1 MSSFS
6 LIGSAEAAVLL
17 GITQRHVARLVASGD
32 LTPAT
37 KVGNAYAF
45 DRSYIEQIAAD
56 ERDAAERRSALAAAP
71 SAPEDYVIQDQKT
84 GVVLLEARHVTLDG
98 GDAA

>member
-1 MSSFS
+1 MSSSS
-6 LIGSAEAAVLL
+6 LIGSAEAANLL

-32 LTPAT
+32 LHPAT

-45 DRSYIEQIAAD
+45 DRAYIEQLAS
-56 ERDAAERRSALAAAP
+56 EERRSALAAAP
-71 SAPEDYVIQDQKT
+71 SAPEDYAIQDQKT
-84 GVVLLEARHVTLDG
+84 GVILLEARHVNLDG

>member
-1 MSSFS
+1 MSSSS
-6 LIGSAEAAVLL
+6 LIGSAEAANLL

-32 LTPAT
+32 LHPAT

-45 DRSYIEQIAAD
+45 DRAYIEQLAS
-56 ERDAAERRSALAAAP
+56 EERRSALAAAP
-71 SAPEDYVIQDQKT
+71 SAPEDYAIQDQKT
-84 GVVLLEARHVTLDG
+84 GVVLLEARHVDLDG

>member
-1 MSSFS
+1 MSSSS
-6 LIGSAEAAVLL
+6 LIGSAEAANLL

-32 LTPAT
+32 LHPAT

-45 DRSYIEQIAAD
+45 DRAYIEQLAS
-56 ERDAAERRSALAAAP
+56 EERRSALAAAP
-71 SAPEDYVIQDQKT
+71 SAPEDYAIQDQKT
-84 GVVLLEARHVTLDG
+84 GVVLLEARHVNLDG

>member
-1 MSSFS
+1 MSSSS
-6 LIGSAEAAVLL
+6 LIGSAEAANLL

-32 LTPAT
+32 LHPAT

-45 DRSYIEQIAAD
+45 DRAYIEQLAS
-56 ERDAAERRSALAAAP
+56 EERRSALAAAP
-71 SAPEDYVIQDQKT
+71 SAPEDYAIQDQKT
-84 GVVLLEARHVTLDG
+84 GVVLLEARRVNLDG

>member
-1 MSSFS
+1 MSSSS
-6 LIGSAEAAVLL
+6 LIGSAEAANLL

-32 LTPAT
+32 LHPAT

-45 DRSYIEQIAAD
+45 DRAYIEKLAS
-56 ERDAAERRSALAAAP
+56 EERRSALAAAP
-71 SAPEDYVIQDQKT
+71 SAPEDYAIQDQKT
-84 GVVLLEARHVTLDG
+84 GVVLLEARRVNLDG

>member
-1 MSSFS
+1 MSSSS
-6 LIGSAEAAVLL
+6 LIGSAEAAHLL

-32 LTPAT
+32 LNPAT

-45 DRSYIEQIAAD
+45 DRAYIEQLAQQQ
-56 ERDAAERRSALAAAP
+56 RRPALAAAP
-71 SAPEDYVIQDQKT
+71 SSPADYAIQDERS
-84 GVVLLEARHVTLDG
+84 GSIIAEVHHIDLDG

>member
-1 MSSFS
+1 MSSSS
-6 LIGSAEAAVLL
+6 LIGSAEAANLL

-32 LTPAT
+32 LHPAT

-45 DRSYIEQIAAD
+45 DRTYIEQLAS
-56 ERDAAERRSALAAAP
+56 EERRSALAAAP
-71 SAPEDYVIQDQKT
+71 SAPEDYAIQDQKT
-84 GVVLLEARHVTLDG
+84 GVVLLEARHVNLDG